1 MNAIDILDRLLDY
14 TGENRSSLARRI
26 GVIPQRFHD
35 IANGKTKAFSY
46 EIADKI
52 TTAFPEVDKNF
63 LLTGEGSMLAGGSKV
78 EVNEKKL
85 RASQVINYLIYKG
98 IAKTQKEIGDMLGY
112 GESYFS
118 QIISGAKPLSDGVLV
133 KLLTLDKG
141 KEINLGWLLTGEG
154 TMLAGEQEVKAN
166 AKELDPEALNWISV
180 PVIPFR
186 AMAGSTGWYE
196 DVFADEWKEKRTVI
210 APLGAKAIDHAIF
223 TVTGDSMEPTLIE
236 GDEILA
242 KHVPFDCY
250 KENRLRIYN
259 YSIWIIATKSEGI
272 LIKNITE
279 HDVENH
285 TITCH
290 SFNDKYSDFVLD
302 LSDVKDIYHIVSLT
316 RNY

>member
-1 MNAIDILDRLLDY
+1 MTDYERLSEIVRSIKFGYKLTQREVAIKIGLKSATYLSDVLNGRHPVSEQISD
-14 TGENRSSLARRI
+14 SLI
-26 GVIPQRFHD
+26 
-35 IANGKTKAFSY
+35 K
-46 EIADKI
+46 
-52 TTAFPEVDKNF
+52 AFPEY
-63 LLTGEGSMLAGGSKV
+63 SK
-78 EVNEKKL
+78 
-85 RASQVINYLIYKG
+85 
-98 IAKTQKEIGDMLGY
+98 D
-112 GESYFS
+112 
-118 QIISGAKPLSDGVLV
+118 
-133 KLLTLDKG
+133 
-141 KEINLGWLLTGEG
+141 WLLTGEG
-154 TMLAGEQEVKAN
+154 TMLAGDGEVKAN

-196 DVFADEWKEKRTVI
+196 DVFADDWKEKRTVI

-279 HDVENH
+279 HDVERH

-302 LSDVKDIYHIVSLT
+302 LSEVKDIYHIVSLT

>member
-63 LLTGEGSMLAGGSKV
+63 LLTGEG
-78 EVNEKKL
+78 
-85 RASQVINYLIYKG
+85 
-98 IAKTQKEIGDMLGY
+98 
-112 GESYFS
+112 
-118 QIISGAKPLSDGVLV
+118 
-133 KLLTLDKG
+133 
-141 KEINLGWLLTGEG
+141 
-154 TMLAGEQEVKAN
+154 TMLVGEQEVKAN
-166 AKELDPEALNWISV
+166 AKELDPEGLNWISV

>member
-1 MNAIDILDRLLDY
+1 MTDYERLNEIVRSIKFGYKLTQREVAIKIGLKSATYLSDVLNGRHPVSEQISD
-14 TGENRSSLARRI
+14 SLI
-26 GVIPQRFHD
+26 
-35 IANGKTKAFSY
+35 K
-46 EIADKI
+46 
-52 TTAFPEVDKNF
+52 AFPEY
-63 LLTGEGSMLAGGSKV
+63 SK
-78 EVNEKKL
+78 
-85 RASQVINYLIYKG
+85 
-98 IAKTQKEIGDMLGY
+98 D
-112 GESYFS
+112 
-118 QIISGAKPLSDGVLV
+118 
-133 KLLTLDKG
+133 
-141 KEINLGWLLTGEG
+141 WLLTGEG
-154 TMLAGEQEVKAN
+154 TMLAGDGEVKAN

-250 KENRLRIYN
+250 KETRLRIYN

-302 LSDVKDIYHIVSLT
+302 LSEVKDIYHIVSLT

>member
-1 MNAIDILDRLLDY
+1 MIDTEQLNELRDKLIDMRLVYNNTDF
-14 TGENRSSLARRI
+14 AQRI
-26 GVIPQRFHD
+26 GKARSYVSE
-35 IANGKTKAFSY
+35 ALNGRRA
-46 EIADKI
+46 I
-52 TTAFPEVDKNF
+52 TEQFVLSIGDAFPEI
-63 LLTGEGSMLAGGSKV
+63 SK
-78 EVNEKKL
+78 
-85 RASQVINYLIYKG
+85 
-98 IAKTQKEIGDMLGY
+98 D
-112 GESYFS
+112 
-118 QIISGAKPLSDGVLV
+118 
-133 KLLTLDKG
+133 
-141 KEINLGWLLTGEG
+141 WLLTGEG
-154 TMLAGEQEVKAN
+154 TMLVGEQEVKAN
-166 AKELDPEALNWISV
+166 AKELDPETLNWISV

-196 DVFADEWKEKRTVI
+196 DVFADDWKEKRTVI

>member
-1 MNAIDILDRLLDY
+1 MLNKVKY
-14 TGENRSSLARRI
+14 MEMSGN
-26 GVIPQRFHD
+26 QRFIEAKNYLQKRYFLITD
-35 IANGKTKAFSY
+35 AQ
-46 EIADKI
+46 IADKLEANRSYI
-52 TTAFPEVDKNF
+52 SELSNEKRNLTPRFIDKIVDAFPEI
-63 LLTGEGSMLAGGSKV
+63 SK
-78 EVNEKKL
+78 
-85 RASQVINYLIYKG
+85 
-98 IAKTQKEIGDMLGY
+98 D
-112 GESYFS
+112 
-118 QIISGAKPLSDGVLV
+118 
-133 KLLTLDKG
+133 
-141 KEINLGWLLTGEG
+141 WLLTGEG
-154 TMLAGEQEVKAN
+154 TMLAGESEVKAN

-196 DVFADEWKEKRTVI
+196 DVFADDWKERRTVI
-210 APLGAKAIDHAIF
+210 APHGAKAIDHAIF

-302 LSDVKDIYHIVSLT
+302 LSEVKDIYHIVSLT

>member
-1 MNAIDILDRLLDY
+1 MTDYERLSEIVRSIKFGYKLTQREVAIKIGLKSATYLSDVLNGRHPVSEQISD
-14 TGENRSSLARRI
+14 SLI
-26 GVIPQRFHD
+26 
-35 IANGKTKAFSY
+35 K
-46 EIADKI
+46 
-52 TTAFPEVDKNF
+52 AFPEY
-63 LLTGEGSMLAGGSKV
+63 SK
-78 EVNEKKL
+78 
-85 RASQVINYLIYKG
+85 
-98 IAKTQKEIGDMLGY
+98 D
-112 GESYFS
+112 
-118 QIISGAKPLSDGVLV
+118 
-133 KLLTLDKG
+133 
-141 KEINLGWLLTGEG
+141 WLLTGEG
-154 TMLAGEQEVKAN
+154 TMLAGDGEVKAN
-166 AKELDPEALNWISV
+166 AKELDPEGLNWISV

-196 DVFADEWKEKRTVI
+196 DVFADDWKEKRTVI

-302 LSDVKDIYHIVSLT
+302 LSEVKDIYHIVSLT

>member
-1 MNAIDILDRLLDY
+1 MDAIDILDRLLDY

-63 LLTGEGSMLAGGSKV
+63 LLTGEG
-78 EVNEKKL
+78 
-85 RASQVINYLIYKG
+85 
-98 IAKTQKEIGDMLGY
+98 
-112 GESYFS
+112 
-118 QIISGAKPLSDGVLV
+118 
-133 KLLTLDKG
+133 
-141 KEINLGWLLTGEG
+141 
-154 TMLAGEQEVKAN
+154 TMLAGESEVKAN

-196 DVFADEWKEKRTVI
+196 DVFADDWKERRTVI
-210 APLGAKAIDHAIF
+210 APHGAKAIDHAIF

-302 LSDVKDIYHIVSLT
+302 LSEVKDIYHIVSLT

>member
-1 MNAIDILDRLLDY
+1 MNDYQRLKQVIAEIKYREGITQKAISEALGFKNQSYL
-14 TGENRSSLARRI
+14 S
-26 GVIPQRFHD
+26 D
-35 IANGKTKAFSY
+35 IANGR
-46 EIADKI
+46 
-52 TTAFPEVDKNF
+52 FPVTEDISVR
-63 LLTGEGSMLAGGSKV
+63 LSELYTYISK
-78 EVNEKKL
+78 
-85 RASQVINYLIYKG
+85 
-98 IAKTQKEIGDMLGY
+98 D
-112 GESYFS
+112 
-118 QIISGAKPLSDGVLV
+118 
-133 KLLTLDKG
+133 
-141 KEINLGWLLTGEG
+141 WLLTGEG
-154 TMLAGEQEVKAN
+154 TMLAGESEVKAN
-166 AKELDPEALNWISV
+166 AKELDPAALNWISV

-196 DVFADEWKEKRTVI
+196 DVFADDWKERRTVI
-210 APLGAKAIDHAIF
+210 APHGAKAIDHAIF

-302 LSDVKDIYHIVSLT
+302 LSEVKDIYHIVSLT

>member
-1 MNAIDILDRLLDY
+1 MIDTEQLNELRDKLIDMRLVYNNTDF
-14 TGENRSSLARRI
+14 AQRI
-26 GVIPQRFHD
+26 GKARSYVSE
-35 IANGKTKAFSY
+35 ALNGRRA
-46 EIADKI
+46 I
-52 TTAFPEVDKNF
+52 TEQFVLSIGDAFPEI
-63 LLTGEGSMLAGGSKV
+63 SK
-78 EVNEKKL
+78 
-85 RASQVINYLIYKG
+85 
-98 IAKTQKEIGDMLGY
+98 D
-112 GESYFS
+112 
-118 QIISGAKPLSDGVLV
+118 
-133 KLLTLDKG
+133 
-141 KEINLGWLLTGEG
+141 WLLTGEG
-154 TMLAGEQEVKAN
+154 TMLAGEGEVKAN

-196 DVFADEWKEKRTVI
+196 DVFADDWKERRTVI

-302 LSDVKDIYHIVSLT
+302 LSEVKDIYHIVSLT

>member
-1 MNAIDILDRLLDY
+1 MTDYERLSEIVRSIKFGYKLTQREVAIKIGLKSATYLSDVLNGRHPVSEQISD
-14 TGENRSSLARRI
+14 SLI
-26 GVIPQRFHD
+26 
-35 IANGKTKAFSY
+35 K
-46 EIADKI
+46 
-52 TTAFPEVDKNF
+52 AFPEY
-63 LLTGEGSMLAGGSKV
+63 SK
-78 EVNEKKL
+78 
-85 RASQVINYLIYKG
+85 
-98 IAKTQKEIGDMLGY
+98 D
-112 GESYFS
+112 
-118 QIISGAKPLSDGVLV
+118 
-133 KLLTLDKG
+133 
-141 KEINLGWLLTGEG
+141 WLLTGEG
-154 TMLAGEQEVKAN
+154 TMLAGDGEVKAN

-196 DVFADEWKEKRTVI
+196 DVFADDWKEKRTVI

-302 LSDVKDIYHIVSLT
+302 LSEVKDIYHIVSLT

>member
-1 MNAIDILDRLLDY
+1 MIDTEQLNELRDKLIDMRLVYNNTDF
-14 TGENRSSLARRI
+14 AQRI
-26 GVIPQRFHD
+26 GKARSYVSEALNGRRVITEQFVLSISD
-35 IANGKTKAFSY
+35 
-46 EIADKI
+46 
-52 TTAFPEVDKNF
+52 AFPEI
-63 LLTGEGSMLAGGSKV
+63 SK
-78 EVNEKKL
+78 
-85 RASQVINYLIYKG
+85 
-98 IAKTQKEIGDMLGY
+98 D
-112 GESYFS
+112 
-118 QIISGAKPLSDGVLV
+118 
-133 KLLTLDKG
+133 
-141 KEINLGWLLTGEG
+141 WLLTGEG
-154 TMLAGEQEVKAN
+154 TMLSGESEVKAN

-196 DVFADEWKEKRTVI
+196 DVFADDWKEKRTVI

-302 LSDVKDIYHIVSLT
+302 LSEVKDIYHIVSLT

>member
-1 MNAIDILDRLLDY
+1 MNDYQRLKQVIAEIKYREGITQKAISEALGFKNQSYL
-14 TGENRSSLARRI
+14 S
-26 GVIPQRFHD
+26 D
-35 IANGKTKAFSY
+35 IANGR
-46 EIADKI
+46 
-52 TTAFPEVDKNF
+52 FPVTEDISVR
-63 LLTGEGSMLAGGSKV
+63 LSELYTYISK
-78 EVNEKKL
+78 
-85 RASQVINYLIYKG
+85 
-98 IAKTQKEIGDMLGY
+98 D
-112 GESYFS
+112 
-118 QIISGAKPLSDGVLV
+118 
-133 KLLTLDKG
+133 
-141 KEINLGWLLTGEG
+141 WLLTGEG
-154 TMLAGEQEVKAN
+154 TMLAGEGEVKAN
-166 AKELDPEALNWISV
+166 AKELDPEGLNWITV

-196 DVFADEWKEKRTVI
+196 DVFADDWKEKRTVI

-302 LSDVKDIYHIVSLT
+302 LSEVKDIYHIVSLT

>member
-1 MNAIDILDRLLDY
+1 MTDYERLSEIVRSIKFEYKLTQREVAIKIGLKSATYLSDVLNGRHPVSEQISD
-14 TGENRSSLARRI
+14 SL
-26 GVIPQRFHD
+26 V
-35 IANGKTKAFSY
+35 K
-46 EIADKI
+46 
-52 TTAFPEVDKNF
+52 AFPEY
-63 LLTGEGSMLAGGSKV
+63 SK
-78 EVNEKKL
+78 
-85 RASQVINYLIYKG
+85 
-98 IAKTQKEIGDMLGY
+98 D
-112 GESYFS
+112 
-118 QIISGAKPLSDGVLV
+118 
-133 KLLTLDKG
+133 
-141 KEINLGWLLTGEG
+141 WLLTGEG
-154 TMLAGEQEVKAN
+154 TMLVGESEVKAN
-166 AKELDPEALNWISV
+166 AKELDPEGLNWISV

>member
-1 MNAIDILDRLLDY
+1 MNDY
-14 TGENRSSLARRI
+14 
-26 GVIPQRFHD
+26 QRFKQVIAEIKYREGITQKAISEALGFKNQSYLSD
-35 IANGKTKAFSY
+35 IANGR
-46 EIADKI
+46 
-52 TTAFPEVDKNF
+52 FPVTEDISVR
-63 LLTGEGSMLAGGSKV
+63 LSELYTYISK
-78 EVNEKKL
+78 
-85 RASQVINYLIYKG
+85 
-98 IAKTQKEIGDMLGY
+98 D
-112 GESYFS
+112 
-118 QIISGAKPLSDGVLV
+118 
-133 KLLTLDKG
+133 
-141 KEINLGWLLTGEG
+141 WLLTGEG
-154 TMLAGEQEVKAN
+154 TMLAGDGEVKAN

-196 DVFADEWKEKRTVI
+196 DVFADDWKEKRTVI

>member
-1 MNAIDILDRLLDY
+1 MTDYERLSEIVRSIKFEYKLTQREVAIKIGLKSATYLSDVLNGRHPVSEQISD
-14 TGENRSSLARRI
+14 SL
-26 GVIPQRFHD
+26 V
-35 IANGKTKAFSY
+35 K
-46 EIADKI
+46 
-52 TTAFPEVDKNF
+52 AFPEY
-63 LLTGEGSMLAGGSKV
+63 SK
-78 EVNEKKL
+78 
-85 RASQVINYLIYKG
+85 
-98 IAKTQKEIGDMLGY
+98 D
-112 GESYFS
+112 
-118 QIISGAKPLSDGVLV
+118 
-133 KLLTLDKG
+133 
-141 KEINLGWLLTGEG
+141 WLLTGEG
-154 TMLAGEQEVKAN
+154 TMLVGESDVKAN
-166 AKELDPEALNWISV
+166 AKELDPEGLNWISV

-302 LSDVKDIYHIVSLT
+302 LSEVKDIYHIVSLT

>member
-1 MNAIDILDRLLDY
+1 MNDYQRLKQVIAEIKYREGITQKAISEALGFKNQSYL
-14 TGENRSSLARRI
+14 S
-26 GVIPQRFHD
+26 D
-35 IANGKTKAFSY
+35 IANGR
-46 EIADKI
+46 
-52 TTAFPEVDKNF
+52 FPVTEDISVR
-63 LLTGEGSMLAGGSKV
+63 LSELYTYISK
-78 EVNEKKL
+78 
-85 RASQVINYLIYKG
+85 
-98 IAKTQKEIGDMLGY
+98 D
-112 GESYFS
+112 
-118 QIISGAKPLSDGVLV
+118 
-133 KLLTLDKG
+133 
-141 KEINLGWLLTGEG
+141 WLLTGEG
-154 TMLAGEQEVKAN
+154 TMLVGEQEVKAN
-166 AKELDPEALNWISV
+166 AKELDPETLNWISV